1 MLFLKEY
8 DDLQERK
15 LMEQMS
21 QEAKFNDSRE
31 HDIDL
36 NKSADEVIVGRDSS
50 PQKKATQYA
59 AQNKKLSDSP
69 LP

>member
-1 MLFLKEY
+1 
-8 DDLQERK
+8 
-15 LMEQMS
+15 MS

-31 HDIDL
+31 HEMDH

-59 AQNKKLSDSP
+59 A
-69 LP
+69 